1 MKASLIQRIHKTQ
14 TSDIVHSSGYAKIQR
29 EHGGGP
35 HSGMSFSARSQ
46 VDQNRTVVKGYGSS
60 MIMQQGNKMP
70 KAASADEQGF
80 GGAMSASSFT
90 QQQDNRMGWKSSR
103 DTISSWGYKQD
114 KDIMTNK
121 SLNNTADGVTWGY
134 QRKSGDRES
143 LQTSYGRQSGDRESL
158 FKGYGRQS
166 GSKESLTKGYGR
178 MSNADA
184 VSMKTGY
191 ANAAAQ
197 RQARA
202 ARFSAAPKTSGPA
215 PRPTI
220 GPTFGRHR

>member
-1 MKASLIQRIHKTQ
+1 MKTSLIQRIHKTQ
-14 TSDIVHSSGYAKIQR
+14 ASDIVHSSGYAKIQR
-29 EHGGGP
+29 DHGGGP
-35 HSGMSFSARSQ
+35 HSGMSFSARTK

-60 MIMQQGNKMP
+60 MIMQQGNKIP
-70 KAASADEQGF
+70 GAANAGEQGF
-80 GGAMSASSFT
+80 GAGATSTYAS
-90 QQQDNRMGWKSSR
+90 QQDNRMGWKSSR

-143 LQTSYGRQSGDRESL
+143 LQTGYGRQSGDRESL
-158 FKGYGRQS
+158 FKGYGRQP
-166 GSKESLTKGYGR
+166 GSKERLTKGYGR

-184 VSMKTGY
+184 ASMKTGY

-220 GPTFGRHR
+220 GPTFGYHR